1 MTEDMISEAMAQA
14 VPSHLRPRKWM
25 PRTNGAQHRRIDHDR
40 VVALR
45 AEGLTYRQIAEL
57 HRQRSGYAITE
68 AMPQIDLQSDK
79 IQRPLTTGWFAARV
93 GSRDQQCLRAPM

>member
-1 MTEDMISEAMAQA
+1 MTEDMIREAMAQT

-45 AEGLTYRQIAEL
+45 AEGLTYRQIADRVFCEIATVENIMRT
-57 HRQRSGYAITE
+57 HRLNG
-68 AMPQIDLQSDK
+68 
-79 IQRPLTTGWFAARV
+79 GAA
-93 GSRDQQCLRAPM
+93 